1 MMWLVPF
8 LLAVLLAS
16 GLGLA
21 YVVGGAAVV
30 SFILTENEGTVRLN
44 HP

>member
-1 MMWLVPF
+1 MMWLVPL

-21 YVVGGAAVV
+21 YVVGGAATI
-30 SFILTENEGTVRLN
+30 SPRAPLSPPRAR
-44 HP
+44 

>member
-1 MMWLVPF
+1 MMWLVPL

-21 YVVGGAAVV
+21 YVVQGARSA
-30 SFILTENEGTVRLN
+30 IRGTRSLAYR
-44 HP
+44 

>member
-1 MMWLVPF
+1 MMWLVPL

-21 YVVGGAAVV
+21 YVVGGAA
-30 SFILTENEGTVRLN
+30 GWDM
-44 HP
+44 